1 MDAIMEFFNMG
12 GYGAFI
18 WPSYLVSALVMV
30 VMLVVSLRLLR
41 ANQAMLKVLEATS
54 GEKAGEEKT

>member
-1 MDAIMEFFNMG
+1 
-12 GYGAFI
+12 